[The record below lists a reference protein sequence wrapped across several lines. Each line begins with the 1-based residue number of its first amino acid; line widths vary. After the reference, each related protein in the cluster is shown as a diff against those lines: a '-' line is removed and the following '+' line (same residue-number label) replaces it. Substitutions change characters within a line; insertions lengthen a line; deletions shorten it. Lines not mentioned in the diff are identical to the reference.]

1 MKPARFEYA
10 APDSLAEAISLLEQ
24 HADDDVKILAGGQS
38 LVPLLNMRMA
48 RPEFLID
55 LNRIAELQYIREE
68 AGWLAIGAMTRKR
81 AVEESELVRQ
91 RQPALLAA
99 TQLVGH
105 PQIRNRGTVGGS
117 MAHADP
123 AAEYPALALLLGVE
137 LRVAGPGG
145 ERRIPAADFFHGY
158 LATALEPTDVLTEVR
173 IPVLDPGTGWS
184 FLEVARRH
192 GDFAMGGAGA
202 TVRLDASGKL
212 SEVRIALFGV
222 GAAALR
228 LHDVERELVGEQP
241 GEALFQDAGA
251 RASQGLEDPLS
262 DVHASAEYRRN
273 LARVLTVRVLE
284 EAVGRA
290 GGAGGREEGSR

>member
-1 MKPARFEYA
+1 MRRSPCCSR
-10 APDSLAEAISLLEQ
+10 

-48 RPEFLID
+48 RPELLVD

-68 AGWLAIGAMTRKR
+68 GGWLAIGAMTRKR
-81 AVEESELVRQ
+81 AVEESDLVRR

-99 TQLVGH
+99 TQLVAH

-123 AAEYPALALLLGVE
+123 AAEYPALALVLGAE
-137 LRVAGPGG
+137 LRAVGPGG
-145 ERRIPAADFFHGY
+145 ERRIAAEDFFQGY
-158 LATALEPTDVLTEVR
+158 LMTALEPVEVLTEVR
-173 IPVLDPGTGWS
+173 VPVLDPGTGWS

-192 GDFAMGGAGA
+192 GDFALGGATA
-202 TVRLDASGKL
+202 TVRLDAGGSF
-212 SEVRIALFGV
+212 SEVRIVLFGV
-222 GAAALR
+222 SAAPVR
-228 LHDVERELVGEQP
+228 LQEVEQLLLGQSP
-241 GEALFQDAGA
+241 GEGLFQEAGA

-273 LARVLTVRVLE
+273 LARVLTVRALD

-290 GGAGGREEGSR
+290 GGGERSEEGRR